1 MDKKL
6 AHKKMNI
13 NRNNYETFFIL
24 YIDNELSVQE
34 KNAVDVFIQQNPDL
48 KEELAMFQQSVVVPE
63 AISFSGKDG
72 LLKKPTVTDEMQ
84 EKLLL
89 LLDKELNKADIKNIT
104 SIINQDDACKKEW
117 NILQLTKITADGS
130 IIFEDKDLLY
140 KKENPGRVIA
150 YRWWRMAAAAVLIGF
165 GLWGAVVYF
174 NNNKGAAIE
183 TAATNKQVNPDSNK
197 KMSSI
202 VKPQNDSF
210 VVKKTDEEIAES
222 NSSITTDDSKNTI
235 TPNNIK
241 TPVVNK
247 ANTKETIASQQIEKL
262 NDKPSNHLPV
272 PSLENLNNSQ
282 RNNTTVT
289 AVLPKETQPNNSVAS
304 NEVPVNKNVYAS
316 NASTTNNDLE
326 KNTINYGFDDS
337 EEENKKSKIGG
348 FFKKVKRLVQ
358 RKTNTQP
365 GGNDNFKIANLSFE
379 IQ

>member
-1 MDKKL
+1 
-6 AHKKMNI
+6 MNI

-34 KNAVDVFIQQNPDL
+34 KNAVDVFIQKNPDL

-72 LLKKPTVTDEMQ
+72 LLKKPKVTDEIQ

-89 LLDKELNKADIKNIT
+89 LLDKELNKSDVKNIT
-104 SIINQDDACKKEW
+104 SVINQDDACKKEW
-117 NILQLTKITADGS
+117 DILQLTKITADGS
-130 IIFEDKDLLY
+130 IVFEDKDLLY
-140 KKENPGRVIA
+140 KKEDTGRVIA
-150 YRWWRMAAAAVLIGF
+150 FRWWRMAAAAVLIGF
-165 GLWGAVVYF
+165 GLWGAVIYF

-197 KMSSI
+197 KMPAI

-247 ANTKETIASQQIEKL
+247 INTKEIIAIQQNEKA
-262 NDKPSNHLPV
+262 NEKPSNHLPE

-282 RNNTTVT
+282 RNNTTIAT
-289 AVLPKETQPNNSVAS
+289 VLPKEAQPNNSVAS

-316 NASTTNNDLE
+316 NASITNNDLE
-326 KNTINYGFDDS
+326 KNTINYGFDDN

-365 GGNDNFKIANLSFE
+365 SGNDNFKIANLSFA